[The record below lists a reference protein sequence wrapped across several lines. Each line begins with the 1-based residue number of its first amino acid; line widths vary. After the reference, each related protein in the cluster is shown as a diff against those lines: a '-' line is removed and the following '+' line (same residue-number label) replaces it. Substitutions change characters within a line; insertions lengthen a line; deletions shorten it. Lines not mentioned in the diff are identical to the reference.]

1 MFLRTLAALSLS
13 TSFLFAPDPA
23 VRAPEA
29 AAAPD
34 PTAQAETAVAE
45 GRLAE
50 AIVIYEAKRAGQP
63 RDLESREW
71 LVKLF
76 SWTEQA
82 EKAIPILEEMVAL
95 RPKDDELAAKL
106 AQYYIWFARAKEAI
120 PLYEQIAVRKPKDKE
135 IRLKII
141 EANLWFSQTDGALAA
156 YAELDGIDPHNAEQ
170 TRKYA
175 ALLILT
181 GQSESAIPLYE
192 RLVADD
198 AENVEDL
205 RQLIVLYGWNSRTDE
220 MVPAY
225 EALHRLAP
233 ADLEVTNKLAQQYEW
248 NSRGAEAIPL
258 LEALIKA
265 EPKTLEYRTRL
276 AQQLAGAGRGTEAVV
291 HLKVV
296 VAAKPDDLKARF
308 LLAQITH
315 WSPEW
320 WTAKTNYL
328 AILARDPEH
337 ADGLK
342 YLSLLRSAHGPR
354 LYAQFDV
361 FRDTN
366 DTVRFSE
373 QLGFDVAVRG
383 PIRIG
388 VEVRHRDYFGRHYLL
403 GNMHATE
410 NRTLGRI
417 VVREEVF
424 EGSVDLGAQQFAGI
438 GANPYAAAKGQ
449 VNIKKKV
456 TLGVSY
462 EHARFTQGVPSIRSR
477 VRYHQGSAFGF
488 AFPTKWLSGSLSA
501 GLSRMS
507 DGNIRRQGYAAVVA
521 APFRERFLLSA
532 TVAGGHESYARNN
545 PEALPYFTADVWALS
560 PGLDIGYQK
569 RDKIRVEAGYSLV
582 IDNNGNKVHTPR
594 AKLRWDIT
602 PADRLTLNYFNWG
615 SPVYGYQMGIVQ
627 YEHRFRFR
635 GQPRRR
641 RR

>member
-1 MFLRTLAALSLS
+1 MLLRILAAASLS
-13 TSFLFAPDPA
+13 TLLFAPPA
-23 VRAPEA
+23 PPPDASEASDTKRAEV
-29 AAAPD
+29 
-34 PTAQAETAVAE
+34 AVAE
-45 GRLAE
+45 GRLAD
-50 AIVIYEAKRAGQP
+50 AIVLYEVTRAGEP
-63 RDLESREW
+63 TDMVSREW

-82 EKAIPILEEMVAL
+82 EKAIPVLEEMVAL
-95 RPKDDELAAKL
+95 RPDDDELLGTL

-120 PLYEQIAVRKPKDKE
+120 PLYERIAARNPEDKE
-135 IRLKII
+135 IRLKLI

-156 YAELDGIDPHNAEQ
+156 YAELDGIDPHDAEQ

-181 GQSESAIPLYE
+181 GESETAIPLYE

-198 AENVEDL
+198 PDHVGDL
-205 RQLIVLYGWNSRTDE
+205 RQLIVLYGWNSRSKE
-220 MVPAY
+220 LVPAY

-233 ADLEVTNKLAQQYEW
+233 KDLEVAHKLAQQYEW

-258 LEALIKA
+258 LEALVAA
-265 EPKTLEYRTRL
+265 EPETLEYRTRL
-276 AQQLAGAGRGTEAVV
+276 AQQLAGVGRGPEAVV
-291 HLKVV
+291 HLEVV
-296 VAAKPDDLKARF
+296 VAAKPHDLKARY

-315 WSPEW
+315 WSVDW

-328 AILARDPEH
+328 AILAD
-337 ADGLK
+337 DGQHEDTIK
-342 YLSLLRSAHGPR
+342 YLELLRSAHGPR
-354 LYAQFDV
+354 LYSQVDV

-366 DTVRFSE
+366 DTLRFSE
-373 QLGFDVAVRG
+373 QLGFDIAVSG
-383 PIRIG
+383 PVRLG
-388 VEVRHRDYFGRHYLL
+388 VDVRHRDYFGRHYLL
-403 GNMHATE
+403 GKLHASE
-410 NRTLGRI
+410 NRTAGRI
-417 VVREEVF
+417 AVREEVF
-424 EGSVDLGAQQFAGI
+424 EGSVELGAQQFAGL
-438 GANPYAAAKGQ
+438 GANPYAAARGQ

-456 TLGVSY
+456 SLGASY
-462 EHARFTQGVPSIRSR
+462 EHARFTQGVPSIEAR
-477 VRYHQGSAFGF
+477 VQYHQGTAFGM
-488 AFPTKWLSGSLSA
+488 AFPTKWLSGSVSA
-501 GLSRMS
+501 GLSQMS
-507 DGNIRRQGYAAVVA
+507 DDNVRRQGYGAVVA

-560 PGLDIGYQK
+560 PGFDVGYQK

-594 AKLRWDIT
+594 AKLRWDMT
-602 PADRLTLNYFNWG
+602 PTDRLTLQYFNWG